1 MLDTLITKE
10 NIIDTDIS
18 YAVQRSYLDY
28 AMSVIISRALPDVR
42 DGLKPVHRRILY
54 SMYVAGFLSNKPHRK
69 SARIVGDVMGKFH
82 PHGNDPIYDAM
93 VRMQQDFSLRAPL
106 IDGQGNFGS
115 LDGDNAAAMRYTEA
129 RLSKI
134 ANTLLEDI
142 HYETVDFRPNY
153 DGSEKEPVILPSR
166 LPNLLINGSSGIA
179 VGMATNIP
187 PHNLGQV
194 IDACYAY
201 VDNEDIDI
209 EELINLV
216 EGPDFPTRGYVNALD
231 LGHAYRTGK
240 GIVAVKGKSSI
251 EAMEGKREAII
262 ISEIPYGV
270 NKAKLVEKIS
280 ELVKEGKIEGISDL
294 RDESSNAGIRVV
306 VELKSGVMSAIVE
319 RQLYKLTPLQTSFGI
334 NMLALDQGIPKLMN
348 LKEIIA
354 AFINFRKEI
363 IYKRTVFLLK
373 EARMRQELLGGLFVA
388 VSNVNDVVQ
397 SIKASNNF
405 SDAQQKLTFMSWSL
419 SDLNVK
425 PEDLLLIKKDEL
437 FYLTERQAKSILE
450 MRLQRLT
457 GLEKKK
463 IEEELSEVL
472 NKIQDYQNI
481 LNSRK
486 ILLEILKSE
495 ISEIKNN
502 FATPRLTQISN
513 TGFEIIEQEEL
524 IPEEDMVATFTLSGY
539 VKRVSLESY
548 KVQKRGG
555 RGKQGLSIVSDDVI
569 TNFIVGSTHANLL
582 FFTNI
587 GQVYKL
593 KMYNLPLCSLSSR
606 GKQIN
611 SLIPLKGVEF
621 ITSILILSNEE
632 DKERQE
638 IIFSTALGKIR
649 RNSVLDFANIPSNGK
664 IAMKLKEGDELV
676 GVSICSKDDDI
687 FLATNLG
694 KCIRF
699 SVNGLRIFKSRSSDG
714 VGSIKLIKN
723 DKVIA
728 QVILGKADFSV
739 EQRELY
745 LAIKLATRKKFKLA
759 QGSLELTNLLK
770 KNEELSSNFSIED
783 LQSMSEKELFVLSI
797 TENGYAK
804 CSSSYSYR
812 VANRRGMGIANISAS
827 AKIGKVVAV
836 VALTGDENE
845 ELMVVTNLGKTIRI
859 KTADVRVTGRNTA
872 GVLLVKMRPDET
884 VVCVAYITDD
894 VPCDQ

>member
-1 MLDTLITKE
+1 MLDNLITKE

-18 YAVQRSYLDY
+18 HAVQRSYLDY

-54 SMYVAGFLSNKPHRK
+54 AMYIAGFLFNKPHRK

-82 PHGNDPIYDAM
+82 PHGDDPIYDAM

-201 VDNEDIDI
+201 AENENIDI
-209 EELINLV
+209 EELINLI
-216 EGPDFPTRGYVNALD
+216 EGPDFPTRGYVNSLD
-231 LGHAYRTGK
+231 LSHAYKTGK
-240 GIVAVKGKSSI
+240 GIIAVKGKSSTETI
-251 EAMEGKREAII
+251 EGKREAII

-294 RDESSNAGIRVV
+294 RDESSNAGVRVV
-306 VELKSGVMSAIVE
+306 VELKSGVMGTVVE
-319 RQLYKLTPLQTSFGI
+319 RQLYKLTSLQTSFGI
-334 NMLALDQGIPKLMN
+334 NMLALDQGVPKLMN
-348 LKEIIA
+348 LKEIIS

-373 EARMRQELLGGLFVA
+373 EARVRQEFLGGILIA
-388 VSNVNDVVQ
+388 VSNINEIIK
-397 SIKASNNF
+397 SIKESANF
-405 SDAQQKLTFMSWSL
+405 SDAQHKLTLMNWSL
-419 SDLNVK
+419 NTLQANPD
-425 PEDLLLIKKDEL
+425 DLLLIKKEEL
-437 FYLTERQAKSILE
+437 FYLSERQAKSILE

-463 IEEELSEVL
+463 IEEELQEVL
-472 NKIQDYQNI
+472 KKIQDYQGI
-481 LNSRK
+481 LNSREK
-486 ILLEILKSE
+486 LLDILKAE
-495 ISEIKNN
+495 MLEIKNSFN
-502 FATPRLTQISN
+502 SPRLTQISN
-513 TGFEIIEQEEL
+513 KGFEEIEHEEL

-555 RGKQGLSIVSDDVI
+555 KGKQGLSIVSDDVI
-569 TNFIVGSTHANLL
+569 TNFIVGSTHSNLL
-582 FFTNI
+582 FFTNA
-587 GQVYKL
+587 GQVYKI

-611 SLIPLKGVEF
+611 SLLPLKESEF

-632 DKERQE
+632 DKNRQE
-638 IIFSTALGKIR
+638 MIFSTALGRIR
-649 RNSVLDFANIPSNGK
+649 RNNVSDFANIPSNGK
-664 IAMKLKEGDELV
+664 IAMKLKEGDELI
-676 GVSICSKDDDI
+676 GVNVCSADDDI
-687 FLATNLG
+687 FLSTYLG

-699 SVNGLRIFKSRSSDG
+699 SVESLRIFKSRNSDG
-714 VGSIKLIKN
+714 VGSIKLGKN
-723 DKVIA
+723 DKVID
-728 QVILGKADFSV
+728 QVILSKADYSV
-739 EQRELY
+739 EKRELY
-745 LAIKLATRKKFKLA
+745 LSIKLDVRRKFRLS
-759 QGSLELTNLLK
+759 QGSLELANLLK
-770 KNEELSSNFSIED
+770 KNEELSKNFSIED
-783 LQSMSEKELFVLSI
+783 LQNMAQRELFVLCV

-812 VANRRGMGIANISAS
+812 VSNRRGMGIANISAS
-827 AKIGKVVAV
+827 PKIGKVVAV
-836 VALTGDENE
+836 VALKGEENE
-845 ELMVVTNLGKTIRI
+845 ELMVVTNLGKTIRV
-859 KTADVRVTGRNTA
+859 KTDDIRVTGRNTA
-872 GVLLVKMRPDET
+872 GVVLVKMRQDEK
-884 VVCVAYITDD
+884 VVSVAYITDD
-894 VPCDQ
+894 LPDEQ